1 MKKYKPTTKEELKRL
16 VFTNNGIKLGDID
29 TSLITDMS
37 DLFNESKR
45 KDFDGIEEWD
55 TSNVENMSY
64 MFAYMHYNVL
74 GQYSMTE
81 FNSNLNNWNV
91 SKVKNMI
98 YMFAGCTYFNQ
109 PLNKWD
115 VSNVENM
122 SGMFFGA
129 KKFNQPL
136 NNWNVSK
143 VKDMSDMFHNCEAF
157 NRPLDKWDVSNVK
170 DMSNMFN
177 VALKFNQNINNWNVS
192 NVEDLS
198 KTFRYCKAF
207 DQPLNDWDV
216 SNVKNMQHIFEDCE
230 NFNQPL
236 DKWDTSNVE
245 SMEFAFR
252 ACGKFNQP
260 LNSWNMSKV
269 TNIEHMFAF
278 TEEFNQPLDKWDTR
292 NVISVM
298 LLFAYARKFDHYESL
313 ANWNLD
319 SLQAISIICDDKDMD
334 KLPTRIQVYRQAFF
348 PKADIISIT
357 KFNVKEIYELI
368 ADDKNKKVVRLKKRL
383 ESDFSSELSFV
394 TNNYNFKTIEKAEK
408 YAERNYNA
416 KKYDKKLE
424 FIKNC
429 PVLVKDKSR
438 EVNINL
444 IKYIYSEYLSLKKT
458 IKKLEKID
466 NMVNL
471 LDLKSFVN
479 FTKEIYLK
487 NQDEVITAFVYAMY
501 GGDEALKKI
510 SELMNTIE
518 SKNLLTMISFNIES
532 RYAQSLLYKIYLNST
547 KSAIR
552 KEAVEMINELL
563 EKINIGYTEFRLRC
577 MPNLGFNSKGEKE
590 LNKDYKLIVNNDYTL
605 SLFDIKNNKELK
617 KVPQNLDKKLKDK
630 IKELGKEADKFINH
644 SSHILSIMLI
654 DGDIL
659 SYDLFKE
666 VFIDNY
672 LMNKFGSDL
681 IWNLYDKDKNF
692 VTTFRYTNDGKYLN
706 TENEKIKI
714 NADNF
719 MSLAT
724 PIEMDDETIDK
735 WRKQLEDCQLS
746 QAINQLTS
754 IKLNK
759 DNLKKEIKKI
769 KNIDTSYG
777 AFKFF
782 AQKYDMHTNDVLGD
796 NDTITYTFTA
806 NDGDIFSMSAKVDED
821 VEYDDL
827 VNISI
832 DFKKDKNKKDISNRF
847 VYTFLVFIIL
857 DFRLTDLF

>member
-1 MKKYKPTTKEELKRL
+1 MNKHKPATKEELKNL
-16 VFTNNGIKLGDID
+16 VFTDGIKLSDID

-37 DLFNESKR
+37 DLFNKSER

-55 TSNVENMSY
+55 TSNVENMAY
-64 MFAYMHYNVL
+64 MFAYMDYNVL

-98 YMFAGCTYFNQ
+98 YMFACCTYFNQ

-216 SNVKNMQHIFEDCE
+216 SNVKNMQHIFSDCE

-278 TEEFNQPLDKWDTR
+278 THEFNQPLDKWDTR

-298 LLFAYARKFDHYESL
+298 LLFAYAHKFDHYESL

-319 SLQAISIICDDKDMD
+319 SLQAINIICDDKDMD

-424 FIKNC
+424 FIKDC
-429 PVLVKDKSR
+429 HVLVKDKSR
-438 EVNINL
+438 EVNIAV

-479 FTKEIYLK
+479 FTKKIYLK

-510 SELMNTIE
+510 SELMYTIE

-532 RYAQSLLYKIYLNST
+532 RYAQSLLYKIYINST
-547 KSAIR
+547 KGAIR

-563 EKINIGYTEFRLRC
+563 EKMNIGYTEFRLRC
-577 MPNLGFNSKGEKE
+577 MPNLVFNSKCEKE
-590 LNKDYKLIVNNDYTL
+590 LNEDYKLIVNNDYTL
-605 SLFDIKNNKELK
+605 TLFDIKNNKELK
-617 KVPQNLDKKLKDK
+617 KVPQSIDKKLKEE
-630 IKELGKEADKFINH
+630 IKELAKEVDKFINH

-654 DGDIL
+654 NSDIL

-672 LMNKFGSDL
+672 LMNKFTSGL

-692 VTTFRYTNDGKYLN
+692 ITTFRYTSDGTYTN
-706 TENEKIKI
+706 SENEKIKI

-719 MSLAT
+719 ISLAS

-746 QAINQLTS
+746 QPINQLTV
-754 IKLNK
+754 IKLDK

-777 AFKFF
+777 SFKFF
-782 AQKYDMHTNDVLGD
+782 AKKYEMHTNDALED
-796 NDTITYTFTA
+796 NVTYTFTS
-806 NDGDIFSMSAKVDED
+806 NDGDIFTMSAKVDED
-821 VEYDDL
+821 IEYDDL

-832 DFKKDKNKKDISNRF
+832 DFKKAKNKKEISKRF

>member
-1 MKKYKPTTKEELKRL
+1 
-16 VFTNNGIKLGDID
+16 
-29 TSLITDMS
+29 
-37 DLFNESKR
+37 
-45 KDFDGIEEWD
+45 
-55 TSNVENMSY
+55 
-64 MFAYMHYNVL
+64 MFAYMDYNVL

-98 YMFAGCTYFNQ
+98 YMFACCTYFNQ

-122 SGMFFGA
+122 SGMFLGA

-157 NRPLDKWDVSNVK
+157 NKPLDKWDVSNVK

-216 SNVKNMQHIFEDCE
+216 SNVKNMQHIFSDCE

-563 EKINIGYTEFRLRC
+563 EKMNIGYTEFRLRC
-577 MPNLGFNSKGEKE
+577 TANLGFNSKGEKE

-666 VFIDNY
+666 IFIDNY
-672 LMNKFGSDL
+672 LMNKFSSSL

-692 VTTFRYTNDGKYLN
+692 ITTFRYTNDGKYLN

-724 PIEMDDETIDK
+724 PIEMDDKTIDK
-735 WRKQLEDCQLS
+735 WRKQLEDCKLS

-796 NDTITYTFTA
+796 NDIITYTFTA
-806 NDGDIFSMSAKVDED
+806 NDGDIFTMSAKVDEE

-832 DFKKDKNKKDISNRF
+832 DFKKGENKKDISKRF
-847 VYTFLVFIIL
+847 VYTFLVFMIF

>member
-37 DLFNESKR
+37 DLFNKSER

-55 TSNVENMSY
+55 TSNVENMAY
-64 MFAYMHYNVL
+64 MFAYMDYNVL

-98 YMFAGCTYFNQ
+98 YMFACCTYFNQ

-122 SGMFFGA
+122 SGMFLGA

-157 NRPLDKWDVSNVK
+157 NKPLDKWDVSNVK

-216 SNVKNMQHIFEDCE
+216 SNVKNMQHIFSDCE

-563 EKINIGYTEFRLRC
+563 EKMNIGYTEFRLRC
-577 MPNLGFNSKGEKE
+577 TANLGFNSKGEKE

-666 VFIDNY
+666 IFIDNY
-672 LMNKFGSDL
+672 LMNKFSSSL

-692 VTTFRYTNDGKYLN
+692 ITTFRYTNDGKYLN

-724 PIEMDDETIDK
+724 PIEMDDKTIDK
-735 WRKQLEDCQLS
+735 WRKQLEDCKLS

-796 NDTITYTFTA
+796 NDIITYTFTA
-806 NDGDIFSMSAKVDED
+806 NDGDIFTMSAKVDEE

-832 DFKKDKNKKDISNRF
+832 DFKKGENKKDISKRF
-847 VYTFLVFIIL
+847 VYTFLVFMIF

>member
-37 DLFNESKR
+37 DLFNKSER

-55 TSNVENMSY
+55 TSNVENIAY
-64 MFAYMHYNVL
+64 MFAYMDYNVL

-98 YMFAGCTYFNQ
+98 YMFACCTY
-109 PLNKWD
+109 
-115 VSNVENM
+115 
-122 SGMFFGA
+122 
-129 KKFNQPL
+129 FNQPL

-157 NRPLDKWDVSNVK
+157 NKPLDKWDVSNVK

-230 NFNQPL
+230 IFNQPL

-383 ESDFSSELSFV
+383 ETDFSSELSFV
-394 TNNYNFKTIEKAEK
+394 TNDYNLKTIEKAEK

-429 PVLVKDKSR
+429 HVLIKDKSR

-487 NQDEVITAFVYAMY
+487 NQDEDITAFVYAMY

-510 SELMNTIE
+510 SELMYTIE

-532 RYAQSLLYKIYLNST
+532 RYAQSLLYKIYINST

-552 KEAVEMINELL
+552 KEVVEMINELL
-563 EKINIGYTEFRLRC
+563 EKMNISYTEFRLRC
-577 MPNLGFNSKGEKE
+577 TAGEKI
-590 LNKDYKLIVNNDYTL
+590 LNEDYKLIVNNDYSL
-605 SLFDIKNNKELK
+605 SLFDRKNNKELK
-617 KVPQNLDKKLKDK
+617 KVPQNLDKKLKEE
-630 IKELGKEADKFINH
+630 IKELGKEVDKFINH

-672 LMNKFGSDL
+672 LMNKFGSGL
-681 IWNLYDKDKNF
+681 IWNLYDQDKNF
-692 VTTFRYTNDGKYLN
+692 ITTFRYTNDGNYLN

-719 MSLAT
+719 IALAS

-746 QAINQLTS
+746 QPINQLTVV
-754 IKLNK
+754 KL
-759 DNLKKEIKKI
+759 
-769 KNIDTSYG
+769 
-777 AFKFF
+777 
-782 AQKYDMHTNDVLGD
+782 
-796 NDTITYTFTA
+796 
-806 NDGDIFSMSAKVDED
+806 
-821 VEYDDL
+821 
-827 VNISI
+827 
-832 DFKKDKNKKDISNRF
+832 DK
-847 VYTFLVFIIL
+847 
-857 DFRLTDLF
+857 

>member
-1 MKKYKPTTKEELKRL
+1 MKKYKL

-37 DLFNESKR
+37 DLFNKSER
-45 KDFDGIEEWD
+45 KDFDGIGEWD
-55 TSNVENMSY
+55 TSNVENMAY
-64 MFAYMHYNVL
+64 MFAYMDYNVL

-98 YMFAGCTYFNQ
+98 YMFACCTYFNQ

-122 SGMFFGA
+122 SGMFLGA

-143 VKDMSDMFHNCEAF
+143 VKDMSDMFHSCEAF

-216 SNVKNMQHIFEDCE
+216 SNVKNMQHIFSDCE

-319 SLQAISIICDDKDMD
+319 SLQAISIICDDKDID
-334 KLPTRIQVYRQAFF
+334 KLPTRIQVYMQAFY
-348 PKADIISIT
+348 PKEDYITIT

-577 MPNLGFNSKGEKE
+577 MPNLGFNSKGEKK
-590 LNKDYKLIVNNDYTL
+590 LNEDYKLIVNNDYTL
-605 SLFDIKNNKELK
+605 TLFDIKNNKELK

-672 LMNKFGSDL
+672 LMNKFGSGL

-692 VTTFRYTNDGKYLN
+692 ITAFRYTNDGNYLN

-724 PIEMDDETIDK
+724 PIEMDNETIDK
-735 WRKQLEDCQLS
+735 WRKQLEDYELVQP
-746 QAINQLTS
+746 INQLTL
-754 IKLNK
+754 IKLDK
-759 DNLKKEIKKI
+759 KNLKKEIKKI
-769 KNIDTSYG
+769 KSIEASYG
-777 AFKFF
+777 AFKAF
-782 AQKYDMHTNDVLGD
+782 AKRYDMYTNDVFGY
-796 NDTITYTFTA
+796 NDTITYTFPA
-806 NDGDIFSMSAKVDED
+806 NDGDIFTMSAKVDAD
-821 VEYDDL
+821 IEYDEPVD
-827 VNISI
+827 ITI
-832 DFKKDKNKKDISNRF
+832 DFKKAENKKEISSRF

-857 DFRLTDLF
+857 DFRLTDSF